1 MLHSVS
7 SAWCRSLIVAAVCF
21 TVVSLANPAQAQD
34 AISKEGAAAVKAA
47 FVADLEVMRGKFVGL
62 AEAFPPDKYSYRPME
77 GVRSVAE
84 VLALAASEG
93 YSFVP
98 TNFGGKAG
106 ATREEMAALRTSTDK
121 AALIAALNKA
131 FAHAK
136 SELESIDP
144 ATLTGKRT
152 VMGQQR
158 SVVETA
164 LMIGGDLHEHLGQLI
179 AYARANRVVPPWS
192 K

>member
-7 SAWCRSLIVAAVCF
+7 SAWCRSLIVAAACF
-21 TVVSLANPAQAQD
+21 TVVSLATPAQAQD